1 MERLGDGERRT
12 HTKAA
17 LEEWRATQTHRAPD
31 AHSHHHQPHPH
42 RPRANAY
49 HIITMY
55 RAGILIAIFAIAA
68 LTLSPEP
75 SLAQSLTQQA
85 ERPASGRAS
94 ANTAAASRGRP
105 DDLASRGR
113 PLKWGAPSGIKSE
126 KPHGYEPHKPDKPHG
141 YEPHKPDRPHKPDKP
156 HKPDRPHKP
165 DKPHKPEPPWCE
177 PEAYCESDKDC
188 HAIYPCKHTE
198 CDTSRK
204 YRDKTWPKKG
214 KCVCEGELDL
224 VSLSTRPHLQ
234 PPILRSSQATKTA
247 HALLPPPFLLLE
259 TTAIA
264 STRTSVS
271 ATPENAIQVSQHR
284 VQS

>member
-17 LEEWRATQTHRAPD
+17 LEEWGATQTHRAPD

-68 LTLSPEP
+68 LTLAPEP

-126 KPHGYEPHKPDKPHG
+126 KPHGYESGKPGRPEKPTKPHG
-141 YEPHKPDRPHKPDKP
+141 YKP
-156 HKPDRPHKP
+156 HKPDR
-165 DKPHKPEPPWCE
+165 PHKPEPPWCE

-188 HAIYPCKHTE
+188 HAMYPCKHTE
-198 CDTSRK
+198 CETSRK

-247 HALLPPPFLLLE
+247 HALLPPPFILQ
-259 TTAIA
+259 TSAIA

>member
-68 LTLSPEP
+68 LTLAPEP

-156 HKPDRPHKP
+156 HKP
-165 DKPHKPEPPWCE
+165 EPLWCE

-188 HAIYPCKHTE
+188 HAMYPCKHTE
-198 CDTSRK
+198 CETSRK

-247 HALLPPPFLLLE
+247 HALLPPPFLLQ

>member
-141 YEPHKPDRPHKPDKP
+141 YEPH
-156 HKPDRPHKP
+156 
-165 DKPHKPEPPWCE
+165 
-177 PEAYCESDKDC
+177 
-188 HAIYPCKHTE
+188 
-198 CDTSRK
+198 
-204 YRDKTWPKKG
+204 
-214 KCVCEGELDL
+214 
-224 VSLSTRPHLQ
+224 
-234 PPILRSSQATKTA
+234 
-247 HALLPPPFLLLE
+247 
-259 TTAIA
+259 
-264 STRTSVS
+264 
-271 ATPENAIQVSQHR
+271 
-284 VQS
+284 

>member
-126 KPHGYEPHKPDKPHG
+126 KPHGYEPHKPD
-141 YEPHKPDRPHKPDKP
+141 
-156 HKPDRPHKP
+156 RPHKP

-188 HAIYPCKHTE
+188 HAMYPCKHTE
-198 CDTSRK
+198 CETSRK

-247 HALLPPPFLLLE
+247 HALLPTPFLLQ
-259 TTAIA
+259 TSAIA

>member
-68 LTLSPEP
+68 LTLAPEP

-105 DDLASRGR
+105 DDLGSRGR

-156 HKPDRPHKP
+156 HKP
-165 DKPHKPEPPWCE
+165 EPPWCE

-188 HAIYPCKHTE
+188 HAMYPCKHTE
-198 CDTSRK
+198 CETSRK

-259 TTAIA
+259 TTSAIA

-271 ATPENAIQVSQHR
+271 APPEIANQVSQHR

>member
-31 AHSHHHQPHPH
+31 AHSHHRQPHPH
-42 RPRANAY
+42 LPRANAY

-68 LTLSPEP
+68 LTLAPEP

-126 KPHGYEPHKPDKPHG
+126 KPHGYESEKPHG
-141 YEPHKPDRPHKPDKP
+141 YESGKPGRPEKPTKPHGYKP
-156 HKPDRPHKP
+156 HKPDR
-165 DKPHKPEPPWCE
+165 PHKPEPPWCE

-188 HAIYPCKHTE
+188 HAMYPCKHTE
-198 CDTSRK
+198 CETSRK

-224 VSLSTRPHLQ
+224 VSLSTRPHLNRRYFDHRRQ
-234 PPILRSSQATKTA
+234 QRRPMRSF
-247 HALLPPPFLLLE
+247 HLL
-259 TTAIA
+259 
-264 STRTSVS
+264 SSYS
-271 ATPENAIQVSQHR
+271 KR
-284 VQS
+284 VR